1 MKILFFDTHSFDR
14 QSFLKLNTS
23 HQIDFLETHL
33 NFETAKL
40 TTGYNGVCVFVND
53 HLDRKA
59 LQVLADNKVQLVA
72 LRCAGFNNVDLEAA
86 KQFNIKVVRVP
97 SYSPHA
103 VAEHALALLLTLN
116 RKTHRAYNRVKELNF
131 SLDGLVGFD
140 LYQKKVGIIGMG
152 KIGQIFAQIL
162 NAMGCEILAHD
173 PNAEKLLKSLAAD
186 LNKKTPYRFV
196 SLPTLLE
203 ESDIISLHVPLTAD
217 TKHLLNK
224 ATFAQTKKG
233 VVIVNTGR
241 GGLIDSH
248 ALIDALK
255 SEQVSAAALDVY
267 EEEENYFFED
277 FSGRII
283 QDDVLARL
291 LTFPNVLITSH
302 QGFLTREALHNIA
315 ETTLHNITDFE
326 NNKPLKNE
334 VLPPA

>member
-1 MKILFFDTHSFDR
+1 MKILFFDTHNFDR
-14 QSFLKLNTS
+14 QSFSKLNS
-23 HQIDFLETHL
+23 SQQIDFLETHL

-40 TTGYNGVCVFVND
+40 TLGYDGVCVFVND
-53 HLDRKA
+53 HLDRKT
-59 LQVLADNKVQLVA
+59 LQILANNHVKLVA

-162 NAMGCEILAHD
+162 HAMGCEILAYD
-173 PNAEKLLKSLAAD
+173 PNIEKLRNSSAAE
-186 LNKKTPYRFV
+186 LNKKYRFV
-196 SLPTLLE
+196 DLYKLLQ
-203 ESDIISLHVPLTAD
+203 ESDIISLHVPLNSE

-241 GGLIDSH
+241 GGLIDSQ
-248 ALIDALK
+248 ALIEALK
-255 SEQVSAAALDVY
+255 TEQVSAAALDVY
-267 EEEENYFFED
+267 EEEETYFFED

-315 ETTLHNITDFE
+315 ETTLQNITDFE

-334 VLPPA
+334 VLSPA